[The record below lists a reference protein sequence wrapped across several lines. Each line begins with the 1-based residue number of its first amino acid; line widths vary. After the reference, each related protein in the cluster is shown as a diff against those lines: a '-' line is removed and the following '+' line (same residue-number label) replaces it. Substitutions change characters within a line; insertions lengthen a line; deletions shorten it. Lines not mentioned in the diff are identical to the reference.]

1 MKDDHAFR
9 WSEDYVVENNTGESD
24 LMYIRRIGKEI
35 LLSYPFFFFF
45 FSFLIALRRRKK
57 RKRKNRAFHV
67 NYTS

>member
-35 LLSYPFFFFF
+35 LLSYPFFFLFF
-45 FSFLIALRRRKK
+45 FFNSFKK
-57 RKRKNRAFHV
+57 KEKKKKKK
-67 NYTS
+67 

>member
-35 LLSYPFFFFF
+35 LLSYHFFFLFFFFN
-45 FSFLIALRRRKK
+45 SFKK
-57 RKRKNRAFHV
+57 KEKKKKKK
-67 NYTS
+67 